1 MPKLIS
7 RLLRLTVGAALFGLT
22 LFGTAGR
29 LDWPGAWA
37 FVIFFFFFLFF
48 VLVWG
53 TRNAPDLLDE
63 RGSRAANVPRWD
75 KIIMTTYRVTL
86 MVLMI
91 TAALDAGR
99 FRWSH
104 VPLGVQILG
113 GSIVFLGS
121 CLVFWCFRTNAFLS
135 SDARIQADRGHCV
148 VRGGPYRYVRHPMYI
163 ALIVLMPSVALLL
176 GSWWALIPA
185 GMIVI
190 LFSIRTAFEDR
201 MLRTELA
208 GYAEYAASV
217 RFRLVPGVW

>member
-7 RLLRLTVGAALFGLT
+7 RLPRLTVGTSLFALT

-37 FVIFFFFFLFF
+37 LVIFFFLFLFF

-53 TRNAPDLLDE
+53 TRNAPELLDE

-75 KIIMTTYRVTL
+75 KIIMTAYRFTL

-91 TAALDAGR
+91 TASLDAGR

-104 VPLGVQILG
+104 VPIGLQALG
-113 GSIVFLGS
+113 GAIVFLGS

-148 VRGGPYRYVRHPMYI
+148 VRGGPYRYVRHPMYL
-163 ALIVLMPSVALLL
+163 ALIALMPSVALLL
-176 GSWWALIPA
+176 GSFWAVLPA
-185 GMIVI
+185 AVI
-190 LFSIRTAFEDR
+190 MVLFSVRTALEDR
-201 MLRTELA
+201 MLRAELA
-208 GYAEYAASV
+208 GYAEYAAGV
-217 RFRLVPGVW
+217 RYRLLPGMW

>member
-1 MPKLIS
+1 MPKFIR
-7 RLLRLTVGAALFGLT
+7 RLLRLIAGTSLFWLTMFGA
-22 LFGTAGR
+22 AGR

-37 FVIFFFFFLFF
+37 LIVFFFLFLFF

-53 TRNAPDLLDE
+53 TRNAPELLDE
-63 RGSRAANVPRWD
+63 RGSRAANVPHWD
-75 KIIMTTYRVTL
+75 KIIMTTYRVMV

-104 VPLGVQILG
+104 MPVGVQAFG

-176 GSWWALIPA
+176 GSWWAVIPA
-185 GMIVI
+185 GVIVV
-190 LFSIRTAFEDR
+190 LFFVRTALEDR
-201 MLRTELA
+201 MLRAELA
-208 GYAEYAASV
+208 GYEEYAASV
-217 RFRLVPGVW
+217 RYRLVPGIW